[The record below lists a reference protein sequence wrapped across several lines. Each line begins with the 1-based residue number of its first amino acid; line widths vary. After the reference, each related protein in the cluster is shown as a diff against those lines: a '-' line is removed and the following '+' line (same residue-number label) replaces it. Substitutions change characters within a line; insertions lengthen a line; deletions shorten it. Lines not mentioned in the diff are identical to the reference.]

1 MERRLPAALAA
12 FIVAL
17 GVLAAPAA
25 AAPPV
30 TFDQAFGG
38 AQAGVNQLE
47 ADQDSGTGPSIT
59 VSASQGDGSADASA
73 SMQASFVEGENG
85 FTIVYRTTVSATA
98 TPDAIGA
105 VGQTV
110 LASTIQTHA
119 QVPYRITVTASG
131 NGLFRNTVGFQQARF
146 NEGETG
152 VKTGTLDL
160 NETVQFNANA
170 QCGTGFMV
178 NLHCTGTAEVRIE
191 IGEPTPPVVIGSGP
205 SGVVGQRD
213 ATFQFTTLDATPPP
227 GRFEC
232 SLDAGSFTP
241 CASPLE
247 LTQLAEGEHVLQV
260 RYHPDGQDPSEP
272 AERRWTVDTTP
283 PVASFG
289 ALPAGADTTVTFSA
303 NEPASFHCS
312 ADGGPVFACSSP
324 HALHGLAVGL
334 HDFTVEATDAAGN
347 VSDQIRTEWEV
358 VAPPPPP
365 SLSCPG
371 GAQSQVA
378 FGPIVARGCFAP
390 ETVGSRQ
397 ALVARGPVSVNG
409 VRLAPHAGSRIVVD
423 PALAGG
429 SVRAIGAV
437 TISPG
442 DLQLGWVL
450 EDGFNFDALAQ
461 GGAAVANR
469 SLALQEGILN
479 LAEMPLSGALQFEL
493 SPDNGGQAKVTA
505 RVTLPRATFTALPGL
520 SPEGQG
526 LTVEVPITVSHDQG
540 VTGGVRLKLAE
551 AHLFR
556 RLKVKDLDLFYDHT
570 IRTFEGSAGI
580 KLSNSPPG
588 LAEPTLTIGVAI
600 GPDGLIGPLRRLFF
614 QASALNRPVGYG
626 VFVQRFGA
634 ALERTS
640 DPAGHPLAR
649 FSGNAGL
656 SLGPRVAI
664 GSFEIEALSL
674 DGTVT
679 LDVPLGPQPPEP
691 FSLAVGGSLKVVD
704 VPLVNARVRYV
715 PPTRV
720 EIAGNVD
727 YTLFGY
733 GIAGE
738 LASDA
743 QGRPLSWV
751 SPDGFNLEVRGQAG
765 FPGLGR
771 TDPAEAVLSTTGWA
785 ACIGPEGD
793 KVGFGRQW
801 NDELQAMSDSCDV
814 GPYRETA
821 AAAQAGSPGVT
832 IRRGTRLAVLSARGD
847 GGPPKVVVTGPG
859 GARFETPAG
868 PEGVRDGRN
877 LLVQD
882 PRTSTTHVVLRDPA
896 PGRWSVA
903 GSVTRLDFAEGLPP
917 VRIRAKVRGKG
928 ARRTLSWNAGP
939 LPFGQ
944 RLTFVE
950 RGVQSANVLRT
961 TARRRG
967 RLTFTP
973 DPAPGRA
980 RRIEVV
986 VTRNGM
992 PRLDRVVARF
1002 TAPKPPRLGKVA
1014 GLRVR
1019 GRVLTWRHRPGLRYE
1034 LAIALP
1040 GGTVTNRSLARPRLK
1055 LPRRGRV
1062 RVTIV
1067 SVDAM
1072 GRVGPRTSRLVRAG
1086 RPRAA
1091 GDR

>member
-12 FIVAL
+12 CLVLL
-17 GVLAAPAA
+17 GALAAPAA

-30 TFDQAFGG
+30 TFDQASGS

-59 VSASQGDGSADASA
+59 VSASLGDGSADASA
-73 SMQASFVEGENG
+73 SMQASFVEGEDG
-85 FTIVYRTTVSATA
+85 FTIVYRTSVSATA

-105 VGQTV
+105 VGQAG
-110 LASTIQTHA
+110 LNGTILTHA
-119 QVPYRITVTASG
+119 RVPYRITVTASG
-131 NGLFRNTVGFQQARF
+131 NGLFSHGASFQGSQF
-146 NEGETG
+146 EEGETG
-152 VKTGTLDL
+152 VKTGMLDP
-160 NETVQFNANA
+160 NETVQVSGSA

-178 NLHCTGTAEVRIE
+178 NLTCSGEAEVRIE

-247 LTQLAEGEHVLQV
+247 LTQLAEGEHVLRV

-283 PVASFG
+283 PVVSFG

-312 ADGGPVFACSSP
+312 ADGGAVFACSSP

-371 GAQSQVA
+371 GAQPQVA
-378 FGPIVARGCFAP
+378 FGPVVARGCFAP
-390 ETVGSRQ
+390 EAVGTRQ

-429 SVRAIGAV
+429 SVRAIGPV

-479 LAEMPLSGALQFEL
+479 LAEMPISGALQFEL

-540 VTGGVRLKLAE
+540 VTGGVRLKLAQ

-570 IRTFEGSAGI
+570 IRTFEGSAGL

-588 LAEPTLTIGVAI
+588 LAEPTLTVGVTI

-626 VFVQRFGA
+626 IFVQRFGA

-691 FSLAVGGSLKVVD
+691 FSLAVAGSLKVVD

-751 SPDGFNLEVRGQAG
+751 SPDGFNLEVRAQAG

-793 KVGFGRQW
+793 KVGFGRRW
-801 NDELQAMSDSCDV
+801 NDPEMEAMSDSCDV

-821 AAAQAGSPGVT
+821 TAAQAGSPGVT

-847 GGPPKVVVTGPG
+847 GAPPKIVVTGPG

-868 PEGVRDGRN
+868 PEGVRDGGN

-896 PGRWSVA
+896 PGRWSVS
-903 GSVTRLDFAEGLPP
+903 GSVTRLDVAEGLPP

-950 RGVQSANVLRT
+950 RADRSANVLRST
-961 TARRRG
+961 TRRRG

-973 DPAPGRA
+973 DPGLARA

-1002 TAPKPPRLGKVA
+1002 TAPKTRLGKVKR
-1014 GLRVR
+1014 LRVR

-1034 LAIALP
+1034 VAIATRD
-1040 GGTVTNRSLARPRLK
+1040 GAVTARSVGRARVR
-1055 LPRRGRV
+1055 LPRRGRM

-1067 SVDAM
+1067 AVDGQ
-1072 GRVGPRTSRLVRAG
+1072 GRVGPRTSSALHIRR
-1086 RPRAA
+1086 
-1091 GDR
+1091 